1 MECVKLLLAAGAD
14 GKLCDVRG
22 NDAFDSVD
30 DAIKESAMR
39 NIGSVEEEMEE
50 MRKVLANEG
59 LDESNLAKA
68 ASALDVVGVRR
79 SLSITDG
86 ASDDDGENT
95 DLSQMELNKVLL
107 SSAENFGT
115 LVEDG
120 SVDKDMYSSLKDII
134 HSLLEA
140 GANSNSFPM
149 ALNNPNPLGDAP
161 LHLITSSICA
171 AYSRAPDDELV
182 AVESAN
188 DIVKDLLSHGA
199 KVGTVTMSLL
209 PAAAH
214 RGNVKSVTFLTETAG
229 VNPNFQ
235 GRQGMSGLTLASRGG
250 KVDIVKLL
258 LNFDNLDLDIEDDA
272 GKKAIDYATSN
283 GKDEI
288 VGLLQDKAS
297 TK

>member
-1 MECVKLLLAAGAD
+1 
-14 GKLCDVRG
+14 
-22 NDAFDSVD
+22 
-30 DAIKESAMR
+30 
-39 NIGSVEEEMEE
+39 
-50 MRKVLANEG
+50 
-59 LDESNLAKA
+59 
-68 ASALDVVGVRR
+68 
-79 SLSITDG
+79 
-86 ASDDDGENT
+86 
-95 DLSQMELNKVLL
+95 MELNKVLL
-107 SSAENFGT
+107 SSAEKFGT

-288 VGLLQDKAS
+288 VGLLQEKAS
-297 TK
+297 KK